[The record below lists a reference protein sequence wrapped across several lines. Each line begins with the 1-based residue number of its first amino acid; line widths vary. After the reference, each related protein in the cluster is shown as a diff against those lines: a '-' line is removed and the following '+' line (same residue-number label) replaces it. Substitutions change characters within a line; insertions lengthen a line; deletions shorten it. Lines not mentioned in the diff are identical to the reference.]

1 VTDSGPALPPR
12 RSILD
17 VLLATEPL
25 GDAEAIV
32 DGTTRLSYRQLWQ
45 RVAAT
50 AETLHRSGLL
60 PGDRVAVCLPNEVAA
75 VVSFLAVV
83 CSRMI
88 WVGLDPRSP
97 LPERQ
102 KLIDSVAAAAIVAR
116 PASADGIRLA
126 GTGAVLDADRVD
138 QSLAADGG
146 RRLAADPPDPAAPAV
161 IAFTSG
167 TTGSPRSVGHSH
179 WNLLLPGYYRGR
191 EAILGSAPRMGVCLP
206 LSIGNVMAL
215 GPLFS
220 LQTQTTCVLIDTRRA
235 PEVAERIARERVT
248 TISLPPAIVADLVSD
263 AQVTPGLLASLDHP
277 STGGAGCSDELKA
290 AYRRKFGA
298 DIARTYGLTEV
309 PTVAAVEDWGRP
321 ARPASSGRI
330 LPYLHARVVDCEGRA
345 LPAGDIGEIWLS
357 AATEGGWTGYYT
369 PMLGEWTAAGL
380 APADGGPLR
389 TGDVGFIDAD
399 GTVTIVDRKRSLI
412 VRGGA
417 NVSPAEVETT
427 LQRHPGVRE
436 SAVFGLPDER
446 LGERVVALVAADDGV
461 TAAALT
467 AYARE
472 QLAAY
477 KVPSEFHFAASLP
490 RNAMLKIDRPAARRV
505 LDALLAGAS
514 EETS

>member
-1 VTDSGPALPPR
+1 VTDNESAPPQTT
-12 RSILD
+12 SILD

-25 GDAEAIV
+25 GDAAAVV
-32 DGTTRLSYRQLWQ
+32 DATTRLTYRQLWQ

-50 AETLHRSGLL
+50 AETLHRRGLR

-83 CSRMI
+83 CSRMVWI
-88 WVGLDPRSP
+88 GLDPRSP

-102 KLIDSVAAAAIVAR
+102 KLIDSVGAGAIVAR
-116 PASADGIRLA
+116 PASAGGLRPA
-126 GTGAVLDADRVD
+126 GTGAVIDAGRVEE
-138 QSLAADGG
+138 SLADDGG
-146 RRLAADPPDPAAPAV
+146 RRLRADPPDPGTLAI

-167 TTGSPRSVGHSH
+167 TTGNPRAIGHSH
-179 WNLLLPGYYRGR
+179 WNLLLPGYYRSR
-191 EAILGSAPRMGVCLP
+191 EQILGAHPRMGVCLP

-220 LQTQTTCVLIDTRRA
+220 LQAQTTCVLIDSRRA
-235 PEVAERIARERVT
+235 PEVAGQISRERVT
-248 TISLPPAIVADLVSD
+248 TISLPPAIVLDLVRD
-263 AQVTPGLLASLDHP
+263 ERVTPDLLASLDHP

-290 AYRRKFGA
+290 AYRGKFGV

-309 PTVAAVEDWGRP
+309 PTVAAVEDWDAP
-321 ARPASSGRI
+321 APPGSSGRV
-330 LPYLHARVVDCEGRA
+330 LPYLRALVVDGDGQL
-345 LPAGDIGEIWLS
+345 LPLGEVGEIWLS
-357 AATEGGWTGYYT
+357 AATEGAWAGYYT

-380 APADGGPLR
+380 SRAAGGPLR
-389 TGDVGFIDAD
+389 TGDIGFLDTHS
-399 GTVTIVDRKRSLI
+399 TVTIVDRKRSLI

-417 NVSPAEVETT
+417 NVSPAEVERA

-446 LGERVVALVAADDGV
+446 LGERVVALVAADEGV
-461 TAAALT
+461 SAAVLT

-477 KVPSEFHFAASLP
+477 KVPSEFRFAESLP
-490 RNAMLKIDRPAARRV
+490 RNAMLKIDRPAARRM
-505 LDALLAGAS
+505 LAALLAGAS